1 MTCISIKRGENIIL
15 VLHTNR
21 RPNTFEN
28 CIYVERCLYHFA
40 LLILGGKNDSIPIGG
55 TENVWFVFDSKK
67 FFENVI
73 QLKEL
78 YW

>member
-21 RPNTFEN
+21 RANTFES
-28 CIYVERCLYHFA
+28 CIYVERYLYHFA
-40 LLILGGKNDSIPIGG
+40 LLILGGKNDSIPIGW
-55 TENVWFVFDSKK
+55 TKNVWFVFDSKK